1 MADEFSVRENMEND
15 AKEAKNDLKTVAR
28 PIDNKI
34 REKVEDEIGD
44 RIAKHVAEQGAKSAA
59 QAAAQTA
66 GTASAAGAAAGAGAN
81 ALLKLEQLQPG
92 LEEQQLGVPPQEELP
107 EVQWQVEQ
115 LQVLQEALLVLWS
128 E

>member
-44 RIAKHVAEQGAKSAA
+44 RF
-59 QAAAQTA
+59 T
-66 GTASAAGAAAGAGAN
+66 
-81 ALLKLEQLQPG
+81 
-92 LEEQQLGVPPQEELP
+92 
-107 EVQWQVEQ
+107 
-115 LQVLQEALLVLWS
+115 
-128 E
+128 